1 MMRSV
6 QRVLAI
12 FESFT
17 AGSTSLNLQEIADRS
32 RLSKSTAFRIVQSLD
47 KAGYLVRLENQAY
60 CLSHRFTRLAG
71 LVSSTLNVR
80 QIARP
85 VMIELAERSHEA
97 VTLNTV
103 QGRNRVCVD
112 VIDVPSSLMSVSR
125 PGMQVPLVDG
135 ASAKTLMAHLPK
147 SEQQQVIAHA
157 AKASKRTRAG
167 LGAELE
173 QIRARGYAV
182 SYDERV
188 LGLAAV
194 SAPIREVDGEVR
206 YCITITA
213 PTVRA
218 RPKETFFIRLVAK
231 AADDISRRLGASVNG
246 ADKAL

>member
-6 QRVLAI
+6 QRILAI
-12 FESFT
+12 FESFN
-17 AGSTSLNLQEIADRS
+17 AASTSLTLQKIADRS
-32 RLSKSTAFRIVQSLD
+32 HLTKSTAFRLVQSLD
-47 KAGYLVRLENQAY
+47 KAGYLVRLENQSY

-71 LVSSTLNVR
+71 LVNNTLNVR

-85 VMIELAERSHEA
+85 IMTELAERSHEA

-103 QGRNRVCVD
+103 SGRDRVCVD

-125 PGMQVPLVDG
+125 PGMHVPLIDG

-147 SEQQQVIAHA
+147 KEQQKVITYA
-157 AKASKRTRAG
+157 AKAGKRKRTD
-167 LGAELE
+167 LVAELE
-173 QIRARGYAV
+173 QIRQRGYGV
-182 SYDERV
+182 TYDERV

-194 SAPIREVDGEVR
+194 SAPIREVDGEVK

-218 RPKETFFIRLVAK
+218 RPKEKDFIRLVVK
-231 AADDISRRLGASVNG
+231 AAEDISRRLGASVSG
-246 ADKAL
+246 GDAT